1 MKLRGMS
8 DGKDEKEAFGMT
20 GFSFA
25 HVFFR
30 AADESDVMA
39 GAGLLGTADEG
50 RAFAPLRLSG
60 GTGGCDAWQGPT
72 EKSCNF
78 ASE

>member
-1 MKLRGMS
+1 
-8 DGKDEKEAFGMT
+8 MT
-20 GFSFA
+20 GFPFA

-39 GAGLLGTADEG
+39 GAGLLDTADEG
-50 RAFAPLRLSG
+50 RAFAPLRLGG

-72 EKSCNF
+72 ERGHDF
-78 ASE
+78 ASK